1 MADDHALDAL
11 EAAKEMAGVNIPP
24 NLLAKI
30 LEVEKKYAFD
40 TEAETSALRE
50 LEAIIDAAVR
60 DGASA

>member
-11 EAAKEMAGVNIPP
+11 EAAKELAGASIPP

-40 TEAETSALRE
+40 AEGEASALRE
-50 LEAIIDAAVR
+50 LEAIIDAAIR
-60 DGASA
+60 DGASS